1 MPVVIGAIGELLKSP
16 LFLKR
21 PYDMATSYRSN
32 TAPGASNANTDPRRV
47 RASTCK
53 SRLPAAGNDPAAP
66 PEHAFRRVQTIVFFD
81 VLIISIRIFK
91 VSVQR

>member
-1 MPVVIGAIGELLKSP
+1 MPVVIGAIGELLKFP

-21 PYDMATSYRSN
+21 PYDIASTYRSN

-53 SRLPAAGNDPAAP
+53 SRLPAAGNNPAAP
-66 PEHAFRRVQTIVFFD
+66 PEHAFRRAQRIVFFD

-91 VSVQR
+91 VSIQR